1 MTGTYLGEGG
11 CSLLR
16 DHCYCYYCYY
26 FWMFL
31 LNSIFNQF
39 LVPRCSRLQTAQE
52 TGRGSGSSSK
62 PAAFTLI
69 MLHLCSRD
77 TLSCKRTRADL
88 FPPARTCF
96 TPLVH
101 TCSEIIVRK
110 PIPTVK
116 STRLSICA
124 VQAHTRYRELAR
136 LCVTRSIRAVSMPLR
151 SQFSCSSMAAR

>member
-1 MTGTYLGEGG
+1 M
-11 CSLLR
+11 LLLL
-16 DHCYCYYCYY
+16 
-26 FWMFL
+26 FL
-31 LNSIFNQF
+31 HDVSTSIFSQV
-39 LVPRCSRLQTAQE
+39 LVPQCSRLQTAQE

-62 PAAFTLI
+62 RGAFILI

-77 TLSCKRTRADL
+77 TLSCTRADL

-96 TPLVH
+96 TPSVH

-116 STRLSICA
+116 NTRLYMRRA
-124 VQAHTRYRELAR
+124 AHTRYRELAR

-151 SQFSCSSMAAR
+151 SQFSCSSMAAC